1 MKPEQHF
8 GLELVILNKFHLEDP
23 IPFNDLDIFIH
34 LDVKNKQGASIQFY
48 LIQIFF
54 ELWIGILI
62 WIRGSTFNI
71 SNNGVIF
78 LSSLFIDKEGEF
90 DLFVRVDGNE
100 MGSVGK
106 VVVEDYEDSN
116 YKISRLNFEDHC
128 LQSLIFS
135 LQCSQL
141 STNERFKTLEEL
153 ENEEVDYE
161 LESLDEVYQFKHD
174 STQEIL
180 YCQSIFHN
188 YNIKISPYFNQMGSI
203 QFYFSFQKELDE
215 ILRSEPTHF

>member
-1 MKPEQHF
+1 
-8 GLELVILNKFHLEDP
+8 
-23 IPFNDLDIFIH
+23 
-34 LDVKNKQGASIQFY
+34 
-48 LIQIFF
+48 
-54 ELWIGILI
+54 
-62 WIRGSTFNI
+62 
-71 SNNGVIF
+71 
-78 LSSLFIDKEGEF
+78 
-90 DLFVRVDGNE
+90 

-161 LESLDEVYQFKHD
+161 LESLDEVYQFKHH

-215 ILRSEPTHF
+215 ILRSEQLLFNLEYYFCFLNRLSPSPLFQHSPYFLQILGLKDEDKFSMDELLDETIPKISKSVKKRVKKNFRNILSNFIQISSSLTIRRSNSKQRTFLNI